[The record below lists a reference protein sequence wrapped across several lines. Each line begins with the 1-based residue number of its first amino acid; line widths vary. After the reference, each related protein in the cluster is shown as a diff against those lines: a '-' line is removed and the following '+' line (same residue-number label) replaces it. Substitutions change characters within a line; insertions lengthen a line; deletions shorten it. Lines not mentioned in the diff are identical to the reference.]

1 MPHAAWRCFLSDQ
14 GEQMNK
20 LLGTSILL
28 CGLACASTHALAGEP
43 VKVSGEA
50 PPPVAPAPAANAPP
64 QEETHRAVP
73 GLGAPLRQ
81 SQLAGARGGADTATA
96 ISDARL
102 NATVTN
108 NTATN
113 VSSGN
118 NTIDS
123 GSFANMSGLPMVI
136 QNSGANVLIQN
147 ATVINLQLR

>member
-1 MPHAAWRCFLSDQ
+1 
-14 GEQMNK
+14 MNK
-20 LLGTSILL
+20 LLMKLTLL
-28 CGLACASTHALAGEP
+28 GGLACASAHAL
-43 VKVSGEA
+43 
-50 PPPVAPAPAANAPP
+50 ANAPP
-64 QEETHRAVP
+64 RVSADPPAPASAPAASAPQQDEPTRAVP
-73 GLGAPLRQ
+73 GLGAPLKQ
-81 SQLAGARGGADTATA
+81 SQLASSRGGADTTTA

>member
-1 MPHAAWRCFLSDQ
+1 MNQFLMRMTLA
-14 GEQMNK
+14 G
-20 LLGTSILL
+20 GV
-28 CGLACASTHALAGEP
+28 ACASAHAMAQAP
-43 VKVSGEA
+43 VRTSTD
-50 PPPVAPAPAANAPP
+50 PPAPAAPTAPAVSAPP
-64 QEETHRAVP
+64 PAEPSRAVP
-73 GLGAPLRQ
+73 GLGAPLKPA
-81 SQLAGARGGADTATA
+81 QLASSRGGADTATA

-136 QNSGANVLIQN
+136 QNTGANVLIQN

>member
-1 MPHAAWRCFLSDQ
+1 MPKPAWRCFLEQ
-14 GEQMNK
+14 GEQMNQF
-20 LLGTSILL
+20 LMRMTLVG
-28 CGLACASTHALAGEP
+28 GLACASAHAMAQAP
-43 VKVSGEA
+43 VRTSA
-50 PPPVAPAPAANAPP
+50 DPPVPAAPAASAPP
-64 QEETHRAVP
+64 LEEASRAVP
-73 GLGAPLRQ
+73 GLGAPLK
-81 SQLAGARGGADTATA
+81 SAQLANSRGGADTATA

>member
-1 MPHAAWRCFLSDQ
+1 MNQFLMRMTLVGAVACVSAHAMAQAPVR
-14 GEQMNK
+14 
-20 LLGTSILL
+20 TSTDPPTP
-28 CGLACASTHALAGEP
+28 AAPA
-43 VKVSGEA
+43 VSA
-50 PPPVAPAPAANAPP
+50 PPAEQPN
-64 QEETHRAVP
+64 RAVP
-73 GLGAPLRQ
+73 GLGAPLKPA
-81 SQLAGARGGADTATA
+81 QLASSRGGADTASA

-108 NTATN
+108 NTASN

-136 QNSGANVLIQN
+136 QNTGANVLIQN